1 MTNIFVFSLPM
12 EAAIILAEL
21 EFKAIRSSGA
31 GGQHVNKVS
40 SKVVVSYNL
49 LLSEGLS
56 VEEKELLV
64 QKLASKLTKEG
75 LLIMSA
81 DESRSQFRNKAI
93 VRQRLIEMLRE
104 NLIKPTKRK
113 PTKPSYGS
121 KQRKLKKKAIQGEKK
136 KLRKPPQ
143 PD

>member
-1 MTNIFVFSLPM
+1 MTNIFVFSFTM
-12 EAAIILAEL
+12 QAAKILAEL

-40 SKVVVSYNL
+40 SKVVVTYNL
-49 LLSEGLS
+49 LLSEGLT
-56 VEEKELLV
+56 VEEKDLLV
-64 QKLASKLTKEG
+64 QKLSSKLTKEG